1 MAAAQDP
8 DTLVELSGRLIYS
21 LLTAAVK
28 TAARFKMPMARVVEL
43 LQMAYYEELRRK
55 NPRNLNKVAKELG
68 QSLRTAGIL
77 SKRSK
82 EEFFQPETDIKPL
95 REITALLTSGA
106 KSKEK
111 IIESLKHQEVDDVER
126 ALEFLLDNG
135 WLKEDGGKY
144 QLNTQVRSYIDDNWQ
159 RRIDGL
165 NHQME
170 VIGNS
175 VWNCFLEGNNETA
188 SARSWTFAARPED
201 FAEMMNKSCQQIRH
215 NAIDVEDTALNDG
228 ISQRYAV
235 TIAFTPVKDEK
246 NER

>member
-1 MAAAQDP
+1 MAAAQEP
-8 DTLVELSGRLIYS
+8 ENLVELSSRLIYS
-21 LLTAAVK
+21 LFTAAVK
-28 TAARFKMPMARVVEL
+28 TAARFKMPMSRLIDL

-77 SKRSK
+77 SKRYK
-82 EEFFQPETDIKPL
+82 EEFFQPENDIKPL

-106 KSKEK
+106 KSKEVILEK
-111 IIESLKHQEVDDVER
+111 LKHQDADNVER
-126 ALEFLLDNG
+126 ALEFLLGNG
-135 WLKEDGGKY
+135 WLKTEGDTY
-144 QLNTQVRSYIDDNWQ
+144 QINTQLRSYIDDNWQ

-175 VWNCFLEGNNETA
+175 VWNCFLEGNSETA
-188 SARSWTFAARPED
+188 SARSWTFAAKPED
-201 FAEMMNKSCQQIRH
+201 FVEMMNKSCQQIRH

-228 ISQRYAV
+228 IDQRYAV

-246 NER
+246 NEK